1 MNALDILK
9 ERGFLQQCSDESSLK
24 KLFSRSKVVY
34 YIGFDPTA
42 DSLHVGSLLPIMAM
56 AHLQKAG
63 HIPIALAGGG
73 TALIGDPSG
82 KAKERPLAAKKEI
95 EQNAKKILEQFKV
108 YLSFG
113 KGRGMFLNNADWLL
127 DLNYIEFLR
136 DIGKYFRVN
145 EMIKREGYRIRLE
158 RREGL
163 SFIEFNYQL
172 LQAFDF
178 LKLFEKHGCVLQMG
192 GDDQWGNILA
202 GVNLIRRIKG
212 KQALA
217 LTFPLIETAH
227 GQKMGKTEKG
237 TIWLNPKKT
246 SPYDFY
252 QYWINT
258 NDRDVIRFL
267 KLFTFLPIEKIE
279 ELAKLKGA
287 DIRQAKEIL
296 AFEATKIT
304 HGEKEAKKSQVASR
318 TAFAKAGKDLSSLPT
333 TTIKKIRIGTGIR
346 IVDLLCEVGLV
357 PSRSEAFRLIRQG
370 GIYIN
375 DKKVSSGD
383 TIVGAN
389 LFKNGEMLLRKGK
402 KQYRRVMI
410 K

>member
-9 ERGFLQQCSDESSLK
+9 ERGFLQQCSDEKGLK
-24 KLFSRSKVVY
+24 KLFSSSKVVY

-56 AHLQKAG
+56 ANLQKAG
-63 HIPIALAGGG
+63 HIAIGLVGGG
-73 TALIGDPSG
+73 TALIGDPSW
-82 KAKERPLAAKKEI
+82 KAKERTLAAKKEI
-95 EQNAKKILEQFKV
+95 EKNSKEIISQLKS

-113 KGRGMFLNNADWLL
+113 KGIFLNNAEWLL
-127 DLNYIEFLR
+127 NLNYIEFLR

-158 RREGL
+158 RKEGL

-178 LKLFEKHGCVLQMG
+178 LKLFEKHNCRLQMG

-202 GVNLIRRIKG
+202 GVDLIRRVKG
-212 KQALA
+212 KKAFA
-217 LTFPLIETAH
+217 LTFPLIETSH
-227 GQKMGKTEKG
+227 GQKMGKTERG
-237 TIWLNPKKT
+237 TVWLSSKRT
-246 SPYDFY
+246 SPYNFY

-258 NDRDVIRFL
+258 DDRDVIRFL
-267 KLFTFLPIEKIE
+267 KLFTFLPMLKIK
-279 ELAKLKGA
+279 ELARLRGA
-287 DIRQAKEIL
+287 NLRKAKEIL

-304 HGEKEAKKSQVASR
+304 HGEKEAKKAQTASR
-318 TAFAKAGKDLSSLPT
+318 TVFGKGGKDLSSLPT
-333 TTIKKIRIGTGIR
+333 MSIKKTRISRGIR

-375 DKKVSSGD
+375 EKKVNSGD
-383 TIVGAN
+383 MVVKEN
-389 LFKNGEMLLRKGK
+389 LFKRGVLLLRKGK
-402 KQYRRVMI
+402 KQYCRVII